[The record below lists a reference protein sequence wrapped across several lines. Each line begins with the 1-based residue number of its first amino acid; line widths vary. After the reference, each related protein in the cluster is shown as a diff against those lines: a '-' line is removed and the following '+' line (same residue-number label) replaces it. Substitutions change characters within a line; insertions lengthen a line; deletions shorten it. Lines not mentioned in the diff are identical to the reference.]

1 MLRTIDLRGR
11 TLTPTE
17 LLAVVPRATA
27 ARAEAL
33 TTATTIVHDVAAR
46 GEAALREQ
54 AERFDGVRGHD
65 IRVPAAHLDEA
76 VARLEPA
83 VRTAIEHA
91 IERVRLA
98 SAAQVP
104 SPVVTDLAPGA
115 RVRQRWQP
123 VRRVGVYVP
132 GGKAV
137 YPSSVVMNVVPAQV
151 AGVSEVALASPPQR
165 ESGGRVHP
173 VILAAARLLGVDE
186 VYAMGGAGAIG
197 AFAYGADSLGLEP
210 VDVVTGPGNN
220 FVAAAKRAVAGLVG
234 TDSEAGATEI
244 LVVADD
250 SADPVLIAADLISQ
264 AEHDEQAAAVLVT
277 DSATLADAVAAHT
290 AGRAVQTLH
299 AERVAAALRGPQS
312 AIVLVDD
319 IAVATAFSNA
329 YAPEHLE
336 LHLADPRPDDY
347 VHAGAVFVGPDS
359 PVSLGDYLA
368 GSNHVLPTGGQ
379 ARYSAGLS
387 ASTFLRPQQV
397 IEYDRAALRA
407 VRRDIVALA
416 DAEHLPAHGEA
427 VQARFELGEAP
438 FELDDDRGELDDDRG
453 GIDDDRGERGERAD
467 RGSTEVA

>member
-1 MLRTIDLRGR
+1 
-11 TLTPTE
+11 
-17 LLAVVPRATA
+17 V
-27 ARAEAL
+27 AL
-33 TTATTIVHDVAAR
+33 EI
-46 GEAALREQ
+46 
-54 AERFDGVRGHD
+54 
-65 IRVPAAHLDEA
+65 
-76 VARLEPA
+76 
-83 VRTAIEHA
+83 A

-104 SPVVTDLAPGA
+104 APAVTELGPGA
-115 RVRQRWQP
+115 RVAQRWQP

-151 AGVSEVALASPPQR
+151 AGVADVALASPPQR
-165 ESGGRVHP
+165 EFDGRVHP
-173 VILAAARLLGVDE
+173 VILAAAALLGIDE

-197 AFAYGADSLGLEP
+197 AFAHGVDSLGLEP

-234 TDSEAGATEI
+234 TDAEAGATEI
-244 LVVADD
+244 LIVADD
-250 SADPVLIAADLISQ
+250 SADPRLVAADLISQ

-277 DSATLADAVAAHT
+277 DSTPLAQAVAAHA
-290 AGRAVQTLH
+290 AGMAAQTRH

-336 LHLADPRPDDY
+336 LHLADPRPEEF
-347 VHAGAVFVGPDS
+347 VHAGAVFVGAYT

-379 ARYSAGLS
+379 VRYASGLS
-387 ASTFLRPQQV
+387 AATFLRPQQV
-397 IEYDRAALRA
+397 IEYDLEALRA
-407 VRRDIVALA
+407 VSADIVVLA
-416 DAEHLPAHGEA
+416 NAEQLPAHGEA
-427 VQARFELGEAP
+427 VEARFLA
-438 FELDDDRGELDDDRG
+438 
-453 GIDDDRGERGERAD
+453 
-467 RGSTEVA
+467 